1 LPSPVN
7 DMKWRPLVLM
17 LGSSLFVSIAQLFYK
32 VGASRL
38 ELDISSLLSNW
49 PLAAGVLS
57 YGLALI
63 LMLEA
68 YKRAPLTLL
77 YPVIAASYIWVI
89 LLATAIFPDEVIS
102 LSSMAGALL
111 IVLGISLI
119 GAGSR

>member
-1 LPSPVN
+1 MPSPVN

-102 LSSMAGALL
+102 LASMAGALL

-119 GAGSR
+119 GAGSK

>member
-1 LPSPVN
+1 
-7 DMKWRPLVLM
+7 M
-17 LGSSLFVSIAQLFYK
+17 LASSFFVAVAQLFYK

-38 ELDISSLLSNW
+38 EFNFVSLLSNW

-57 YGLALI
+57 YGLALV

-77 YPVIAASYIWVI
+77 YPIIAASYIWVV
-89 LLATAIFPDEVIS
+89 LLAAAIFPDEAIS
-102 LSSMAGALL
+102 GSTMGGVLL

-119 GAGSR
+119 GSGSR

>member
-1 LPSPVN
+1 
-7 DMKWRPLVLM
+7 MKWKPLVLM
-17 LGSSLFVSIAQLFYK
+17 LASSFFVSIAQLFYK
-32 VGASRL
+32 SGASRL
-38 ELDISSLLSNW
+38 ELNIGSLLRNW

-57 YGLALI
+57 YGLALV

-77 YPVIAASYIWVI
+77 YPMIAASYIWVV
-89 LLATAIFPDEVIS
+89 LLAAAIFQDEVIS
-102 LSSMAGALL
+102 RSTVGGVLL

>member
-1 LPSPVN
+1 MPSPVN

-102 LSSMAGALL
+102 LASMTGALL

-119 GAGSR
+119 GAGSK

>member
-1 LPSPVN
+1 
-7 DMKWRPLVLM
+7 M

-102 LSSMAGALL
+102 LASMTGALL

-119 GAGSR
+119 GAGSK